1 MDDGPE
7 RRSLTPEPRTV
18 SGEMRRVTAASGLWG
33 GRIQVFEEV
42 GRGGMARVLR
52 AIDTK
57 LRRELALKVTLGSRQ
72 EMPREHLA
80 RFVEEA
86 QITAQ
91 LEHPNVMPMHD
102 LGVDPE
108 GHAYFSMKL
117 IRGQSLESISLDAIN
132 PIFELRNLLERL
144 RGKCRTGV
152 LCACLSSTENR
163 DEGRRDRNEGVDRSH
178 HSSLRYRWI
187 RNDRLIAVLGDRG
200 AQD

>member
-7 RRSLTPEPRTV
+7 RRLPPEHRAA
-18 SGEMRRVTAASGLWG
+18 SGEMRRVSQPSTGLWG
-33 GRIQVFEEV
+33 GRIQVEEEI

-52 AIDTK
+52 AVDTK

-72 EMPREHLA
+72 ELSREALA

-102 LGVDPE
+102 LGVDPD

-117 IRGQSLESISLDAIN
+117 IRGQSLETIIEKRQS
-132 PIFELRNLLERL
+132 
-144 RGKCRTGV
+144 
-152 LCACLSSTENR
+152 
-163 DEGRRDRNEGVDRSH
+163 
-178 HSSLRYRWI
+178 
-187 RNDRLIAVLGDRG
+187 
-200 AQD
+200 

>member
-7 RRSLTPEPRTV
+7 RRSFPPEARTA
-18 SGEMRRVTAASGLWG
+18 SGEMRRVSGNPGGLWA
-33 GRIQVFEEV
+33 GRIQVLEEV
-42 GRGGMARVLR
+42 GRGGMARVVR

-72 EMPREHLA
+72 ELPRELLA

-102 LGVDPE
+102 LGVDPD

-117 IRGQSLESISLDAIN
+117 IRGQSLEDIIDKRKS
-132 PIFELRNLLERL
+132 
-144 RGKCRTGV
+144 G
-152 LCACLSSTENR
+152 
-163 DEGRRDRNEGVDRSH
+163 DE
-178 HSSLRYRWI
+178 
-187 RNDRLIAVLGDRG
+187 
-200 AQD
+200 